1 MTNFDPDKEIEE
13 LKQESKLRR
22 KRSYKQR
29 KSKLDKHHAELE
41 VLRQRGA
48 TIVELTRWL
57 RKKKRVLVAESTVHR
72 WLKNKGIYGKV

>member
-1 MTNFDPDKEIEE
+1 MTDFDPDKEIEE
-13 LKQESKLRR
+13 LKQDSKLRR

-29 KSKLDKHHAELE
+29 QSKLDKHHAELE
-41 VLRQRGA
+41 ALRQRGA

-57 RKKKRVLVAESTVHR
+57 SKKKRVLVTESTVHR

>member
-13 LKQESKLRR
+13 LKQDSKLRR

-29 KSKLDKHHAELE
+29 KSKLDKYHAELG